1 MEDLIESISNEI
13 CDKVK
18 SQIDIRKIFKIVP
31 TTNAITLITQGMN
44 VLDKWQ
50 KQFMATRMDIESQPS
65 LKRWDFAKQKDIFGK
80 TKYMKQVLEDIQ

>member
-31 TTNAITLITQGMN
+31 TTNAITLIT
-44 VLDKWQ
+44 
-50 KQFMATRMDIESQPS
+50 
-65 LKRWDFAKQKDIFGK
+65 
-80 TKYMKQVLEDIQ
+80 